1 MRTML
6 RLAAP
11 ALLVVLA
18 GCITDTTTVKVKAD
32 GSGTVEKV
40 TLMSVEKAAM
50 LAAMAKQMGG
60 DEAKPPELLSAEKAK
75 AAAAKMGEGVTF
87 VSAEPIKTPKEQGL
101 KAVYAFTDI
110 TKLKLSSGP
119 DAPEGGE
126 PKKEEEKEQ
135 IQFKL
140 AKLPNGNALVTAVF
154 EEKAKPAA
162 EKKEAAKEPEPG
174 ELMMMKQ
181 VLGGLKVSVIVE
193 PQGTVVKTNS
203 PYNEAGKVTLLE
215 FDLDPILKDDA
226 LLKKFAAS
234 QDQNLSFEQARVM
247 FKDVPGL
254 KIPPAKEITIEF
266 TGK

>member
-1 MRTML
+1 ML

-11 ALLVVLA
+11 VLLLALA

-40 TLMSVEKAAM
+40 TIMSAEKAAM

-60 DEAKPPELLSAEKAK
+60 DAAKPAELFSVEKSK

-87 VSAEPIKTPKEQGL
+87 VSAEPIKTPKEEGI

-119 DAPEGGE
+119 EAPEGAGPGE

-135 IQFKL
+135 VRFKL

-154 EEKAKPAA
+154 EEKGRAAA
-162 EKKEAAKEPEPG
+162 EKKAAPKEPEAG

-181 VLGGLKVSVIVE
+181 VLGGLKISVIVE

-234 QDQNLSFEQARVM
+234 QDQNLSFEEARVM

-254 KIPPAKEITIEF
+254 KLPPAKEVTIEF